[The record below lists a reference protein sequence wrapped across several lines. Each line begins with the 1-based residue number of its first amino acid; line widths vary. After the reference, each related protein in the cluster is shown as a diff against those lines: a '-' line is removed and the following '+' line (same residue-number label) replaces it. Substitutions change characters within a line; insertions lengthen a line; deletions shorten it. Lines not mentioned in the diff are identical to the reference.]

1 MRADE
6 FRARLSEAR
15 ATLAATISRSEQ
27 EWELGTE
34 AKWGPRK
41 IVEHVITD
49 ENYFAN
55 AVAAALQA
63 NGLEQKDI
71 EAVEPQHALQLLEEM
86 TVATDRIYGY
96 IEDGDIDK
104 VADIPAG
111 QGFEQTIGGTVDFAV
126 WHLLDHSKQISE
138 YLNTK

>member
-1 MRADE
+1 MGADD

-15 ATLAATISRSEQ
+15 ATLAATISKAEQ
-27 EWELGTE
+27 QWVLGTE
-34 AKWGPRK
+34 VKWGPRK
-41 IVEHVITD
+41 IAEHVITD

-86 TVATDRIYGY
+86 AVAPDRIYGY
-96 IEDGDIDK
+96 MEDGDIDK